1 MSLSPLPLSQG
12 VLLSLLQQLACD
24 INNDIP
30 RKLEWMTAV
39 AAAIL
44 PTDQM
49 IALYARPIVE
59 QVVEIVNRA
68 RTSPAVTGAE
78 LASIR
83 VLMHVINYLLVTW
96 SVFHSLYQH

>member
-24 INNDIP
+24 INNDTP

-49 IALYARPIVE
+49 IVLYARPIVE

-68 RTSPAVTGAE
+68 MTSPAVNGAE

-83 VLMHVINYLLVTW
+83 VLMHVINYLLVTCK
-96 SVFHSLYQH
+96 

>member
-24 INNDIP
+24 INNDTP

-44 PTDQM
+44 PT
-49 IALYARPIVE
+49 
-59 QVVEIVNRA
+59 
-68 RTSPAVTGAE
+68 AVTGAE

-83 VLMHVINYLLVTW
+83 VLMHVINYLLVTCKR
-96 SVFHSLYQH
+96 